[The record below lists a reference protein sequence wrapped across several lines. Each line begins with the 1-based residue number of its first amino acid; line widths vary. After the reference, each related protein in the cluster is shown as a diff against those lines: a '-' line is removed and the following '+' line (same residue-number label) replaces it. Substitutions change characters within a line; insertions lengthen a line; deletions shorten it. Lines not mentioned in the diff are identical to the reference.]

1 MNSKNI
7 ILVLLA
13 VVLTIAIGVECHFI
27 FNDKETLVSTNN
39 GKVKQSLEIKDAS
52 AKDNSMQA
60 QTIVHETKE
69 KPTVQ
74 AKKAVWNGVISRYE
88 IKKQL
93 NGTTWESI
101 EVDPFTNRWLKFV
114 INGNTVTQYYAERT
128 DNYDDPKKWE
138 KLFTWDIYKVL
149 ETEKGFYSI
158 ALKEKEGHFS
168 YTFLFFREKTV
179 GYGWGEEG
187 ASTVLLKLI

>member
-1 MNSKNI
+1 M
-7 ILVLLA
+7 
-13 VVLTIAIGVECHFI
+13 
-27 FNDKETLVSTNN
+27 
-39 GKVKQSLEIKDAS
+39 
-52 AKDNSMQA
+52 
-60 QTIVHETKE
+60 
-69 KPTVQ
+69 
-74 AKKAVWNGVISRYE
+74 
-88 IKKQL
+88 
-93 NGTTWESI
+93 
-101 EVDPFTNRWLKFV
+101 KFV

-128 DNYDDPKKWE
+128 DNYDDPKKWK

-179 GYGWGEEG
+179 GFGWGEEG

>member
-1 MNSKNI
+1 MNNKNK
-7 ILVLLA
+7 ILILAA
-13 VVLTIAIGVECHFI
+13 VVLTVIICAECRML
-27 FNDKETLVSTNN
+27 FNDKETIAVTKNN
-39 GKVKQSLEIKDAS
+39 DKSKSLDDNIVKVE
-52 AKDNSMQA
+52 DNSTQK
-60 QTIVHETKE
+60 QIVVNKTEK
-69 KPTVQ
+69 KPTNDRT
-74 AKKAVWNGVISRYE
+74 KIWNGVKSRYE
-88 IKKQL
+88 IKAQL
-93 NGTTWESI
+93 DGTVWEST
-101 EVDPFTNRWLKFV
+101 EVDPFTSRWLKFS
-114 INGNTVTQYYAERT
+114 IQGNTVTQYYAERT
-128 DNYDDPKKWE
+128 DNYDDPKNWQ